1 MEISSPDQFKEQA
14 VASRPCQ
21 ISPALFHPPH
31 AAFRASFSLPI
42 TQIPAFLFCQPLPQ
56 PAVVR
61 KGGQAHPQCQQFHS
75 TPGTARTRNRRTGGR
90 QSGEPRELL
99 SHTSSTEPAGSPW
112 MRVDGKDTDSWGPA
126 FPVTALSALS
136 WAKVR
141 VPVLVGTALPP
152 PPSPAQRAGSAQA
165 ALCKT
170 SRS

>member
-1 MEISSPDQFKEQA
+1 M
-14 VASRPCQ
+14 ASRPCQ
-21 ISPALFHPPH
+21 SLSSAVSPISRSFQSILLHSH
-31 AAFRASFSLPI
+31 HTDTCLSLLLASPSACCCEKRRTSSSPV
-42 TQIPAFLFCQPLPQ
+42 
-56 PAVVR
+56 PAVPQHTR
-61 KGGQAHPQCQQFHS
+61 HSPHQEQA
-75 TPGTARTRNRRTGGR
+75 RRGR

-165 ALCKT
+165 PLCKT